1 MKRKVGIA
9 VLTGV
14 LALGGTTVGAYA
26 VQSDKASNIQGKDK
40 SVAEVTLSTE
50 EAKQI
55 AKKQLSGNIEQV
67 ELERENGRLVYKVE
81 FEKYGDDDDVYV
93 DAQTG
98 KILSNSD
105 IRPAHDT
112 VKISKAQAKEIALR
126 QVKGTVT
133 EIDLDRDDREPV
145 YEVEIATA
153 NGHEANVDVSA
164 TTGQIV
170 RVEWDD

>member
-1 MKRKVGIA
+1 MKRKVRIA

-26 VQSDKASNIQGKDK
+26 MQSDKASNIQGKDK

-55 AKKQLSGNIEQV
+55 AKKQMSGNIEEV
-67 ELERENGRLVYKVE
+67 ELEHENGRLVYKVE
-81 FEKYGDDDDVYV
+81 FEKYGDNDDVYV
-93 DAQTG
+93 DAKTG
-98 KILSNSD
+98 QILSNSD
-105 IRPAHDT
+105 IHPAHGA

-153 NGHEANVDVSA
+153 DGYEANVDVSA